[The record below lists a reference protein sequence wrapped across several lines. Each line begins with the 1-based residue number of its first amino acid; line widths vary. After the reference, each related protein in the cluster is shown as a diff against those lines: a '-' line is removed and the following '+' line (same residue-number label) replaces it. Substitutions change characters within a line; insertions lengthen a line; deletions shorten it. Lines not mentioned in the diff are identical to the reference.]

1 MRKSLKVL
9 CALALFAT
17 VPTVLTACGENSSVV
32 DENQEM
38 VDSALKE
45 LTVNAEVSNNFTL
58 VVSARGGVAISWVSN
73 NEAITINGSD
83 AIVNQS
89 TENDISVKLTATA
102 TKGNATGTRDFTIVV
117 KQKVID
123 VEYSSISDVLNAA
136 IGSEVK
142 TRGIVTHIFYNYTN
156 KTTKEVG
163 PGGFNLST
171 VEGTIY
177 CYGGNT
183 AKKVS
188 LGDDVIV
195 SGKTANYPTSVT
207 YVTQLG
213 NIDLISTVRK
223 NATLSFTETDLA
235 NYETKTVTELQN
247 DLKGNHFAKTYI
259 MRNVRI
265 NKFHNTSADPNYTS
279 MSLYDWED
287 TFNHNSPSMLLY
299 SSNGQGE
306 NTMSEY
312 DWLSDYFDK
321 KVDIVFAV
329 NSQNSGGTKWR
340 GAPVAVLN
348 A

>member
-1 MRKSLKVL
+1 MRKGLKIL

-17 VPTVLTACGENSSVV
+17 VPTVLTACGENSSIV

-45 LTVNAEVSNNFTL
+45 LTVDAEVSNNFRL
-58 VVSARGGVAISWVSN
+58 VVSAKGGVAISWVSD

-102 TKGNATGTRDFTIVV
+102 TKGNATGTRDFTVVV

-183 AKKVS
+183 AKK
-188 LGDDVIV
+188 
-195 SGKTANYPTSVT
+195 
-207 YVTQLG
+207 
-213 NIDLISTVRK
+213 
-223 NATLSFTETDLA
+223 SF
-235 NYETKTVTELQN
+235 
-247 DLKGNHFAKTYI
+247 F
-259 MRNVRI
+259 R
-265 NKFHNTSADPNYTS
+265 
-279 MSLYDWED
+279 
-287 TFNHNSPSMLLY
+287 
-299 SSNGQGE
+299 
-306 NTMSEY
+306 
-312 DWLSDYFDK
+312 
-321 KVDIVFAV
+321 
-329 NSQNSGGTKWR
+329 
-340 GAPVAVLN
+340 
-348 A
+348 